1 MQRLVGPQGA
11 SLRPGLLPAVVSRE
25 KSLPRARRTESV
37 FFVRNRS
44 AAAGFRAA
52 HGPISCGGY
61 SSLRVRSADGGI
73 DPTLSR
79 E

>member
-1 MQRLVGPQGA
+1 M
-11 SLRPGLLPAVVSRE
+11 PAVVSRE

-37 FFVRNRS
+37 FFVRNRMQRAMPDS
-44 AAAGFRAA
+44 GRRMGRSPAAVIRRCGFV
-52 HGPISCGGY
+52 P
-61 SSLRVRSADGGI
+61 ADGGI